1 MINDLYREIAARLT
15 GADLPTL
22 TKEVRKY
29 ANRARVR
36 MQGLQKDYQ
45 AGTLPYKTMTAVKD
59 LQQAGLL
66 TKSGNISLKLPKTRG
81 KLLTVLRKVT
91 GFLVSPTTKKDV
103 KQERKK
109 ELEKMKRAQKR
120 KPKKPKAPK
129 PEPPKVKP
137 PKVEPPEAEPP
148 KAEPPKVEP
157 TPAAPSGGGGLPSGG
172 AGAPPAPSLGDYWGI
187 ARDLG
192 LVDVIGYAEIADNI
206 EDIAANMSVREFEER
221 ALEYIENGEYLDDID
236 FYDTLDI

>member
-36 MQGLQKDYQ
+36 MQGLQKDFQ
-45 AGTLPYKTMTAVKD
+45 AGKLPYKTMSAIKD

-66 TKSGNISLKLPKTRG
+66 TKSGNVSLKLPKTRG

-109 ELEKMKRAQKR
+109 EKERPKKTRKRAA
-120 KPKKPKAPK
+120 KKPKIEA
-129 PEPPKVKP
+129 
-137 PKVEPPEAEPP
+137 PKVEPPKTEPP
-148 KAEPPKVEP
+148 RPN
-157 TPAAPSGGGGLPSGG
+157 TGSGAPSGGGGMPSGG
-172 AGAPPAPSLGDYWGI
+172 AGAPPAPSLGDYWSI

-221 ALEYIENGEYLDDID
+221 VLDYIENGEYLDDID

>member
-15 GADLPTL
+15 GADVGALS
-22 TKEVRKY
+22 KEVRKY

-36 MQGLQKDYQ
+36 MQGLQKDYK
-45 AGTLPYKTMTAVKD
+45 AGTLPYKTMSAIKD

-66 TKSGNISLKLPKTRG
+66 TKSGNVSLKLPKTRG

-91 GFLVSPTTKKDV
+91 GFLVSPTTKKEV
-103 KQERKK
+103 KKERKK
-109 ELEKMKRAQKR
+109 EQERPKKTRKRTA
-120 KPKKPKAPK
+120 KKPKI
-129 PEPPKVKP
+129 EPPKAQP
-137 PKVEPPEAEPP
+137 PKVEQP
-148 KAEPPKVEP
+148 KAEPPKAEP

-172 AGAPPAPSLGDYWGI
+172 SGAPPPPPLGEYWGI

-206 EDIAANMSVREFEER
+206 EEIAASMSVREFEER
-221 ALEYIENGEYLDDID
+221 VLEYIENGEYLDDID
-236 FYDTLDI
+236 FYDTLNM

>member
-1 MINDLYREIAARLT
+1 MINDLYREIDTRLT
-15 GADLPTL
+15 GADLPTI

-45 AGTLPYKTMTAVKD
+45 AGTLPYKTMSAIKD
-59 LQQAGLL
+59 LEQAGLL

-109 ELEKMKRAQKR
+109 ELDKMKRAKKR

-129 PEPPKVKP
+129 PDLPKVEP
-137 PKVEPPEAEPP
+137 PKVEPPKVEPSKVEPP
-148 KAEPPKVEP
+148 KAEP
-157 TPAAPSGGGGLPSGG
+157 TPPREGGGVLPIGGGG
-172 AGAPPAPSLGDYWGI
+172 APPEPSLGDYWGI

>member
-22 TKEVRKY
+22 AKEVRKY

-36 MQGLQKDYQ
+36 MQGLQKEYH
-45 AGTLPYKTMTAVKD
+45 AGTLPYKTMIAIKD

-66 TKSGNISLKLPKTRG
+66 TKSGNVSLKLPNTRG

-91 GFLVSPTTKKDV
+91 GFLVSPTTKKEV

-109 ELEKMKRAQKR
+109 EQERPKKTRKRVA
-120 KPKKPKAPK
+120 KKPKI
-129 PEPPKVKP
+129 EPPKAKP
-137 PKVEPPEAEPP
+137 PKVEPPQAEPP
-148 KAEPPKVEP
+148 KAEP
-157 TPAAPSGGGGLPSGG
+157 TPAAPSGGGGLPSS
-172 AGAPPAPSLGDYWGI
+172 GAPPAPSLGDYWGI

-206 EDIAANMSVREFEER
+206 EDIAASMSVREFEER
-221 ALEYIENGEYLDDID
+221 VLEYIENGEYLDDID

>member
-22 TKEVRKY
+22 AKEVRKY

-45 AGTLPYKTMTAVKD
+45 AGKLPYKTMSAIKD

-91 GFLVSPTTKKDV
+91 GFLVSPTTKKEV
-103 KQERKK
+103 KKERKK

-129 PEPPKVKP
+129 V
-137 PKVEPPEAEPP
+137 EPP
-148 KAEPPKVEP
+148 KAEPPKAERPKVEP
-157 TPAAPSGGGGLPSGG
+157 TPTNTGGGGLPSGG
-172 AGAPPAPSLGDYWGI
+172 SGAPTPPPLGEYWGI

-221 ALEYIENGEYLDDID
+221 VLEYIENGEYLDDID
-236 FYDTLDI
+236 FYDTLDM

>member
-1 MINDLYREIAARLT
+1 MINDLYREIATRLT

-36 MQGLQKDYQ
+36 MQGLQKEYQ
-45 AGTLPYKTMTAVKD
+45 AGTLPYKTMSAVKD

-66 TKSGNISLKLPKTRG
+66 TKSGNISLNLPKTRG
-81 KLLTVLRKVT
+81 KLLTVLRKIT

-109 ELEKMKRAQKR
+109 EIEKMKRAQKR
-120 KPKKPKAPK
+120 KPKNPKEPK
-129 PEPPKVKP
+129 PEPPKVEP
-137 PKVEPPEAEPP
+137 PKVEPP
-148 KAEPPKVEP
+148 KAEP
-157 TPAAPSGGGGLPSGG
+157 TPPSEGGGVLPIGGGG
-172 AGAPPAPSLGDYWGI
+172 APPEPSLGDYWGI

-236 FYDTLDI
+236 FYDTLGI

>member
-36 MQGLQKDYQ
+36 MQGLQKEYQ
-45 AGTLPYKTMTAVKD
+45 AGTLPYRTMSAIKD

-91 GFLVSPTTKKDV
+91 GFLVSPTTKKEV
-103 KQERKK
+103 KRERKK
-109 ELEKMKRAQKR
+109 EQERPKKTR
-120 KPKKPKAPK
+120 KQAPKKPKPK
-129 PEPPKVKP
+129 I
-137 PKVEPPEAEPP
+137 EPP

-157 TPAAPSGGGGLPSGG
+157 PQVEPPKTEPTPAAPSGGGEFPSGG
-172 AGAPPAPSLGDYWGI
+172 SGAPPPPPLGEYWGI

-221 ALEYIENGEYLDDID
+221 VLEYIENGEYLDDID
-236 FYDTLDI
+236 FYDTLDM

>member
-15 GADLPTL
+15 GTDLPTV

-36 MQGLQKDYQ
+36 MQGLQKDYKS
-45 AGTLPYKTMTAVKD
+45 GTLPYKTMSAIKD

-66 TKSGNISLKLPKTRG
+66 TKSGSVSLKLPKTRG

-109 ELEKMKRAQKR
+109 EQERPKKTRKRA
-120 KPKKPKAPK
+120 PKKPK
-129 PEPPKVKP
+129 PKVESPKAQP
-137 PKVEPPEAEPP
+137 PKVEPP
-148 KAEPPKVEP
+148 KAEP
-157 TPAAPSGGGGLPSGG
+157 TPAAPSGEIPSGG
-172 AGAPPAPSLGDYWGI
+172 EGAPPEPLLGDYWGI

-221 ALEYIENGEYLDDID
+221 ALEYIENGEYLDDVD
-236 FYDTLDI
+236 FYDTLGI

>member
-15 GADLPTL
+15 GADLPTV

-36 MQGLQKDYQ
+36 MQGLQKDYKSG
-45 AGTLPYKTMTAVKD
+45 ALPYKTMSAIKD

-66 TKSGNISLKLPKTRG
+66 TKSGNVSLKLPKTRG

-91 GFLVSPTTKKDV
+91 SFLVSPTTKKDV

-109 ELEKMKRAQKR
+109 EQEHPKKTRKRAAKN
-120 KPKKPKAPK
+120 PK
-129 PEPPKVKP
+129 PKVK
-137 PKVEPPEAEPP
+137 PP

-157 TPAAPSGGGGLPSGG
+157 PKAEPTPAVPSGGGGLPSGG
-172 AGAPPAPSLGDYWGI
+172 AGAPPEPSLGDYWGI

-206 EDIAANMSVREFEER
+206 EDIAANMNVREFEER
-221 ALEYIENGEYLDDID
+221 VLEYIENGEFLDDVD
-236 FYDTLDI
+236 FYDTLNI

>member
-15 GADLPTL
+15 GADLSTL

-45 AGTLPYKTMTAVKD
+45 VGTLPYKTMSAIKD

-66 TKSGNISLKLPKTRG
+66 TKSGNVSLKLPKTRG

-109 ELEKMKRAQKR
+109 ELEKTKRAQKR
-120 KPKKPKAPK
+120 KPKKTKA
-129 PEPPKVKP
+129 
-137 PKVEPPEAEPP
+137 P

-157 TPAAPSGGGGLPSGG
+157 PKTEPRAPSIEGGDTFPSGG
-172 AGAPPAPSLGDYWGI
+172 AGAQPEPSLGDYWGI

-236 FYDTLDI
+236 FYDTLGI